1 MLRYFYFYIFCCC
14 CSYAYPQ
21 AQKLTQKIDS
31 IDYYKSLSKKSTYTN
46 ASKVKFA
53 IKACKLSYD
62 LKIDSIILESNTNLY
77 FTYLEQNNLE
87 KGLEVALKNK
97 PLAKQLNDTISIA
110 DIYCEIGIAHHL
122 NRKHLDSA
130 YYYYM
135 ASAKL
140 YKNKAYLY
148 DYTISKLNAA
158 KVLSATHNYFDSN
171 KIYIGVAKELELLDN
186 DDSNIDNLISC
197 YKGLGNNFTELGF
210 YDKSEEYLKKSL
222 RINHKLLDSK
232 IDLQP
237 INSKLSGYDVNH
249 VYINIDLTETFKYQ
263 KKYKEAIL
271 VYRGLL
277 KKYGKQLLLQKD
289 PSTYA
294 AIKNNLAYNLFKS
307 NTSNRDTISAYFV
320 EAYKILYDLN
330 ASYEIASSRN
340 DFSEFLLSIHQKD
353 SAKALAVHSY
363 HLSKNIKAFKEAS
376 RAMLT
381 LSKIEEGEKGKAFL
395 NEHIKLNDSLLQ
407 EERRNRNKFARIKF
421 ETDTYIANNK
431 QLSRR
436 NSVISIV
443 AIVSIFILI
452 LLYIIRYQRSKNKT
466 LKLEKAQQQASTEI
480 YNLMLNEQHSVQ
492 EGRLRE
498 RYHIAEE
505 LHDGVLNALAGTR
518 LGIEYLSSLDRVE
531 ASQYQ
536 LYIKELRKTEL
547 DIRDLSHALKHSKL
561 DQDKGFVAILEEYV
575 SQCNALQRFTCTTA
589 LDKDIPWQE
598 ISDMV
603 KVNLF
608 RCIQEALQNTAKHAQ
623 AQTVHITLALKDSTN
638 VELTIT
644 DDGNGFDPNKTAK
657 GIGLDNMKAR
667 ANRLKGSFKIDATPH
682 KGTTLH
688 FVIPI

>member
-1 MLRYFYFYIFCCC
+1 MLRCLYFYIFCCF
-14 CSYAYPQ
+14 CSYVYPQ
-21 AQKLTQKIDS
+21 TQKFTQKLDS
-31 IDYYKSLSKKSTYTN
+31 INYYKSLSKKPTY
-46 ASKVKFA
+46 SSSSRVKFA

-77 FTYLEQNNLE
+77 FTYLEQNNLK

-97 PLAKQLNDTISIA
+97 PLAKKLNDTISIA

-135 ASAKL
+135 ASARL

-148 DYTISKLNAA
+148 DYTVSKLNAA

-197 YKGLGNNFTELGF
+197 YKGLGNNFAELGF
-210 YDKSEEYLKKSL
+210 YDKSEEYLKKAL
-222 RINHKLLDSK
+222 RINHKLLGSK

-263 KKYKEAIL
+263 KKYKDAIV
-271 VYRGLL
+271 VYRELL

-307 NTSNRDTISAYFV
+307 NTYNRDTISAYFI
-320 EAYKILYDLN
+320 EAYKMFYDLN
-330 ASYEIASSRN
+330 DSYEIASSRN

-353 SAKALAVHSY
+353 SAKALALHSY
-363 HLSKNIKAFKEAS
+363 HLSKSIKAFKETS

-436 NSVISIV
+436 NTLISIV

-466 LKLEKAQQQASTEI
+466 LRFEKAQQQANTEI
-480 YNLMLNEQHSVQ
+480 YNLMLNEQHNVQ

-505 LHDGVLNALAGTR
+505 LHDGVLNTLAGTR
-518 LGIEYLSSLDRVE
+518 LGLEYISTLDDVDP
-531 ASQYQ
+531 SQYRF
-536 LYIKELRKTEL
+536 YINGLHKTEV
-547 DIRDLSHALKHSKL
+547 DIRNLSHALKHSKL
-561 DQDKGFVAILEEYV
+561 DQNKDFVAILKEHLV
-575 SQCNALQRFTCTTA
+575 QCNKLHHFTTPLN
-589 LDKDIPWQE
+589 LDDNIEWQNITDI
-598 ISDMV
+598 I

-608 RCIQEALQNTAKHAQ
+608 RCIQEALQNVAKHAHAKTATLTLTLKENKQ
-623 AQTVHITLALKDSTN
+623 LHITIN
-638 VELTIT
+638 
-644 DDGNGFDPNKTAK
+644 DDGKGFNSNNTTN
-657 GIGLDNMKAR
+657 GIGLDNIKSR
-667 ANRLKGSFKIDATPH
+667 VERLNGTFKIDS
-682 KGTTLH
+682 KLNQGTTLYLI
-688 FVIPI
+688 IPV